1 MLQLWILSTGNSFRS
16 IEEKFGI
23 AKSIAVQ
30 ISAEFCKEIVRLTQL
45 FIKFLSNR
53 RNTAEAIVKFK
64 QDCQSEFSQV
74 VGAIDG
80 TYIPIQT
87 PSIEGRADY
96 FSRMQKYTIGLQGLV
111 GSNLLFLDVATGFPV
126 MFQEI

>member
-1 MLQLWILSTGNSFRS
+1 MLQLWILSTGNSFLS
-16 IEEKFGI
+16 IEETFGI

-30 ISAEFCKEIVRLTQL
+30 ISAEFCNEIVRLTQL
-45 FIKFLSNR
+45 FIQFLSIR
-53 RNTAEAIVKFK
+53 RDTAEAIVKFK

-74 VGAIDG
+74 VGALDG
-80 TYIPIQT
+80 THISTQT

-111 GSNLLFLDVATGFPV
+111 GSNLLFLDVAAGFPV
-126 MFQEI
+126 MIQEI